1 MKFQFPKIIIPE
13 FLKLK
18 NSSDATINPATEE
31 KQSEMKSLLQEI
43 SDLVEIMKYVAQA
56 ITRSPTIE

>member
-18 NSSDATINPATEE
+18 NSSDVAINPATEE
-31 KQSEMKSLLQEI
+31 NQSDMKSLLSEI
-43 SDLVEIMKYVAQA
+43 SDLVSIMKNVAYA
-56 ITRSPTIE
+56 LTRSPSLE